1 MKHIFTLIVVGF
13 PLIACVDKASADV
26 YWNNNNGAAPGG
38 DRSWGNAANWSG
50 GGIGT
55 LPSASGAGNA
65 IVKPWP
71 DLTQMPIVNTLG
83 NTATQV
89 YLTEGS
95 SLSVVT
101 GGSLLVNSYVTG
113 QWNNCGVTDVSGGL
127 LQAASLLLGN
137 GGFDGKINISGGS
150 VLANYL
156 SINVSG
162 GARMN
167 ISGNGSFVA
176 PTSNLGNIKYWI
188 EHHAIQAYGGSG
200 AVRIDTTSQ
209 AGKIVLTALVSGYS
223 SWAANNAP
231 SGNAADDYDNDGVSN
246 GVECVL
252 GGALNTN
259 DSAKLP
265 QLSIMGGNVIFTFVR
280 DQASIPGTTLEIQ
293 VGTDLANWPTIY
305 TVGADTA
312 GSSNGVTVLKD
323 TPATGKDTITLSRPQ
338 SDLPTKLFARLC
350 VRTN

>member
-1 MKHIFTLIVVGF
+1 NV
-13 PLIACVDKASADV
+13 
-26 YWNNNNGAAPGG
+26 
-38 DRSWGNAANWSG
+38 SG
-50 GGIGT
+50 GARMNISGNGSFVAPTSNLGNINFWITNNAIQAYGGKGT
-55 LPSASGAGNA
+55 INVDTNSQSGKIVLTAVAPDCHWTGSVSSDWAGAGNWDTDPLLPSAPWINA
-65 IVKPWP
+65 IINPSSNRPTVS
-71 DLTQMPIVNTLG
+71 TLG
-83 NTATQV
+83 NTAKDL
-89 YLTEGS
+89 YLS
-95 SLSVVT
+95 PNASLAVT
-101 GGSLLVNSYVTG
+101 NGGSLTVGSYVTG
-113 QWNNCGVTDVSGGL
+113 EWGDSGTTDVSGGL
-127 LQAASLLLGN
+127 LQAANLLLGN

-280 DQASIPGTTLEIQ
+280 DQASIPGTT
-293 VGTDLANWPTIY
+293 
-305 TVGADTA
+305 
-312 GSSNGVTVLKD
+312 
-323 TPATGKDTITLSRPQ
+323 
-338 SDLPTKLFARLC
+338 
-350 VRTN
+350 